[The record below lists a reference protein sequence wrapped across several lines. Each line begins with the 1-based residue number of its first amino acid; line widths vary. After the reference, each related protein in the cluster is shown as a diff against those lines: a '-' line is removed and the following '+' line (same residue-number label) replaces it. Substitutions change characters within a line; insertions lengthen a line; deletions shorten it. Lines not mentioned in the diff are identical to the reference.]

1 MKGDELVAVNGIKV
15 DKKANREKYFVSPAG
30 RDEIVLRFA
39 RPVKGNG
46 NSEFD
51 IRLHTMSSGDIRSLL
66 YTEWEDSNRSVVD
79 RLGGG
84 KIAYVHMRD
93 MSPESLN
100 NFLVD
105 MNTYA
110 VHKDALILD
119 LRFNNGG
126 NVHKEVIDFL
136 SQKQH
141 FKWSYRNNQINT
153 HPNVTPGDRPIIV
166 LINERSLS
174 DAEVTS
180 NGIKTLSIA
189 KLVGTETYR
198 WIIFTSGVRLV
209 DGSSVR
215 LPAWGCYS
223 LNGKDL
229 ESSGVVPDIYVKNTF
244 KDRLESKDRTIGES
258 NKRII
263 TFVAQIFER

>member
-1 MKGDELVAVNGIKV
+1 
-15 DKKANREKYFVSPAG
+15 
-30 RDEIVLRFA
+30 
-39 RPVKGNG
+39 
-46 NSEFD
+46 
-51 IRLHTMSSGDIRSLL
+51 
-66 YTEWEDSNRSVVD
+66 
-79 RLGGG
+79 
-84 KIAYVHMRD
+84 
-93 MSPESLN
+93 
-100 NFLVD
+100 
-105 MNTYA
+105 
-110 VHKDALILD
+110 
-119 LRFNNGG
+119 
-126 NVHKEVIDFL
+126 
-136 SQKQH
+136 
-141 FKWSYRNNQINT
+141 
-153 HPNVTPGDRPIIV
+153 V

-244 KDRLESKDRTIGES
+244 KDRLESKDP
-258 NKRII
+258 
-263 TFVAQIFER
+263 QLERAIKELLPL

>member
-1 MKGDELVAVNGIKV
+1 
-15 DKKANREKYFVSPAG
+15 
-30 RDEIVLRFA
+30 
-39 RPVKGNG
+39 
-46 NSEFD
+46 
-51 IRLHTMSSGDIRSLL
+51 MSTGDIRSLL
-66 YTEWEDSNRSVVD
+66 YTEWEDNNRSVVD

-110 VHKDALILD
+110 VHKEALILD

-244 KDRLESKDRTIGES
+244 KDRLESKDP
-258 NKRII
+258 
-263 TFVAQIFER
+263 QLERAIKELLPL